1 MPGWDEYPHAGY
13 PNGDPY
19 EKPADLA
26 ALQAD
31 DALLDLI
38 GGGQYVPSESDDEL
52 TRVLAAWRRE
62 VHAEPTRELV
72 DTSTAMSVIR
82 AAARRPARRRH
93 PLPGSVAAAAAMVVI
108 AFSGVGLVA
117 KSAQPGDHLWGVTQV
132 LYSDY
137 ARSVETAAAVRTEL
151 NEAKVALNQGHP
163 ERARA
168 ALAHVQQQLPAIGE
182 SEGLTDLT
190 ARHRQLEQKLNEP
203 QGPQATPPSAP
214 APGSSTPS
222 SAAPDATK
230 PANPSQSPSSASTT
244 TTPSTI
250 ETPSGS
256 ATTQSD
262 QFMPSPQDYRH
273 YRPGPARHGSGSPED
288 GRPTAGNHG
297 MPGSNDTL
305 DSDTTSGA
313 RPGVDSSAPSSPSDS
328 HSSSPSGSH
337 SPGPPADQIGD
348 PGSHS
353 GFSQFCDHAVPRP
366 RFCS

>member
-1 MPGWDEYPHAGY
+1 
-13 PNGDPY
+13 
-19 EKPADLA
+19 
-26 ALQAD
+26 LQAD

-38 GGGQYVPSESDDEL
+38 GSGRYIPSESDDEL

-72 DTSTAMSVIR
+72 DTRTAMSVIR
-82 AAARRPARRRH
+82 AAARRPAHRRH
-93 PLPGSVAAAAAMVVI
+93 PMYGSVAAAAAVLVI

-203 QGPQATPPSAP
+203 PETQPAPPSSVP
-214 APGSSTPS
+214 VPGSSLPS
-222 SAAPDATK
+222 SATTDPIK
-230 PANPSQSPSSASTT
+230 SANPSQSPSSTSTT
-244 TTPSTI
+244 TTPSTTT
-250 ETPSGS
+250 EMPDGS
-256 ATTQSD
+256 STTQSD
-262 QFMPSPQDYRH
+262 QFMPNRDRYRH
-273 YRPGPARHGSGSPED
+273 YRPGAGMPGSGSPD
-288 GRPTAGNHG
+288 RSGSLDNGRSSPASPG
-297 MPGSNDTL
+297 MPGPGDTSNG
-305 DSDTTSGA
+305 DTTTGP
-313 RPGVDSSAPSSPSDS
+313 RQGVDSSTPS
-328 HSSSPSGSH
+328 
-337 SPGPPADQIGD
+337 PPADPGTPNPPTDHVGD
-348 PGSHS
+348 PRSHG

-366 RFCS
+366 RFCG

>member
-1 MPGWDEYPHAGY
+1 VPGWDEYPHAGC

-38 GGGQYVPSESDDEL
+38 GSGRYIPSESDDEL

-62 VHAEPTRELV
+62 VHAEPTKELV

-93 PLPGSVAAAAAMVVI
+93 PVYGSVAAVAAMVVL

-203 QGPQATPPSAP
+203 QGTRETPPSAP
-214 APGSSTPS
+214 VPGSSTPS
-222 SAAPDATK
+222 GAEPNATK
-230 PANPSQSPSSASTT
+230 PANPSESPSSASTT
-244 TTPSTI
+244 TTPSATP
-250 ETPSGS
+250 ETPSGP
-256 ATTQSD
+256 AATQSD
-262 QFMPSPQDYRH
+262 QFIPNQQDYRH
-273 YRPGPARHGSGSPED
+273 YRPGPGRHGSGSLD
-288 GRPTAGNHG
+288 NGRPSAGNPG
-297 MPGSNDTL
+297 MPGSNDTPGA
-305 DSDTTSGA
+305 DTTTGT
-313 RPGVDSSAPSSPSDS
+313 RPGVDSSAPMSPADSD
-328 HSSSPSGSH
+328 
-337 SPGPPADQIGD
+337 SPGPPTDHSSD
-348 PGSHS
+348 PRSHS

-366 RFCS
+366 RFCG